1 MSDQSERG
9 MTEKVFDIIGEN
21 FNTTRRLK
29 PTSPRV
35 VHEGGKV
42 GVSYAGPDGTKRLLD
57 ITDIWP
63 ADPAKLRTFQ
73 IPHVA
78 HAVRTQNIDYLVWVI
93 NSQVA
98 AGANIIDLCV
108 DEIAVDPAIR
118 HKTMIWLIPVVQK
131 ITDAIL
137 AIDSSDPETITAGLS
152 VHDSS
157 RSRAAINSVNLED
170 GRQDLIKFAKEKN
183 ALLFANASGRNGMP
197 KDEHERVQNLGELM
211 EMMDSAGIAVGDRYL
226 DPLAFPA
233 STGGAFG
240 THYLEAV
247 REIRRL
253 YPEVHIFGGHSNTSF
268 GLPQRK
274 IMNHAFIILS
284 ILAGCDTLMID
295 PILNPPKDFIEFK
308 LGADVVLGRDEFA
321 MRYMSAF
328 RAPTQARGRQAM
340 RAAG

>member
-1 MSDQSERG
+1 MADR
-9 MTEKVFDIIGEN
+9 VFDIIGEN

-35 VHEGGKV
+35 VQAGGKV
-42 GVSYAGPDGTKRLLD
+42 GVSYPGPDGERKLLD
-57 ITDIWP
+57 ITSIWP
-63 ADPAKLRTFQ
+63 TDPAKLRTFQ
-73 IPHVA
+73 IPHIA
-78 HAVRTQNIDYLVWVI
+78 HAVRTQDVDYLSWVI

-118 HKTMIWLIPVVQK
+118 HKTMIWLVPVAQK

-137 AIDSSDPETITAGLS
+137 AIDSSDPETIRAGLG
-152 VHDSS
+152 VHDAG

-170 GRQDLIKFAKEKN
+170 GRQDLIQLAREKN
-183 ALLFANASGRNGMP
+183 ALLFANASGRDGMP
-197 KDEHERVQNLGELM
+197 KDEHERVKNLSVLM
-211 EMMDSAGIAVGDRYL
+211 EMMDAADIPITDRYL

-233 STGGAFG
+233 STGAAFG
-240 THYLEAV
+240 SHYLEAV

-295 PILNPPKDFIEFK
+295 PIMNPPKDFIEFK
-308 LGADVVLGRDEFA
+308 LGADVVLGKDEFA
-321 MRYMSAF
+321 VRYMSAF
-328 RAPTQARGRQAM
+328 RAPAAARRSAM

>member
-131 ITDAIL
+131 VTDAIL

>member
-1 MSDQSERG
+1 

-29 PTSPRV
+29 PSSSRV
-35 VHEGGKV
+35 VQDAGKV
-42 GVSYAGPDGTKRLLD
+42 GVSYVGSDGSQRLLD

-78 HAVRTQNIDYLVWVI
+78 HAVRTQNVDYLAWII
-93 NSQVA
+93 NSQVV

-108 DEIAVDPAIR
+108 DEIAVDPAVR
-118 HKTMIWLIPVVQK
+118 HKTMMWLIPVAQK
-131 ITDAIL
+131 ITNAIL
-137 AIDSSDPETITAGLS
+137 AIDSSDPETIIAGLS

-157 RSRAAINSVNLED
+157 KSRAAINSVNLEE
-170 GRQDLIKFAKEKN
+170 GRQDLIKLAKQKN

-197 KDEHERVQNLGELM
+197 KDEHERVQNLSELM
-211 EMMDSAGIAVGDRYL
+211 EMMDSAGIAVADRYL

-233 STGGAFG
+233 STGAAFG

-247 REIRRL
+247 REVRRL

-284 ILAGCDTLMID
+284 ILAGCDALMID
-295 PILNPPKDFIEFK
+295 PIMNPPKDFIEFK
-308 LGADVVLGRDEFA
+308 LGADVVLGKDEFA

-328 RAPTQARGRQAM
+328 RAPTQARSRQAM

>member
-1 MSDQSERG
+1 M
-9 MTEKVFDIIGEN
+9 EKVPMSKHILDIIGEN

-35 VHEGGKV
+35 VQDGGKV
-42 GVSYAGPDGTKRLLD
+42 GVSYAGPDDSKRLLD
-57 ITDIWP
+57 ITEIWP
-63 ADPAKLRTFQ
+63 SDPAKLRTFQ

-78 HAVRTQNIDYLVWVI
+78 HAVRKKDIDYIAWVI

-108 DEIAVDPAIR
+108 DEIAVDPAVR
-118 HKTMIWLIPVVQK
+118 HQTMTWLVPVAQK
-131 ITDAIL
+131 ITDAII
-137 AIDSSDPETITAGLS
+137 AIDSSDPETITQGLS
-152 VHDSS
+152 VHDASKG
-157 RSRAAINSVNLED
+157 RAAINSVNLED
-170 GRQDLIKFAKEKN
+170 GRQDLIKLAKEKN

-197 KDEHERVQNLGELM
+197 KDEHERVKNLCELM
-211 EMMDSAGIAVGDRYL
+211 EMMDQVGIAMTDRYL

-268 GLPQRK
+268 GLPHRK
-274 IMNHAFIILS
+274 VMNSAFIILS
-284 ILAGCDTLMID
+284 IMAGCDTLMID
-295 PILNPPKDFIEFK
+295 PIMNPPKDFADFK
-308 LGADVVLGRDEFA
+308 IAADVVHGVDEFA
-321 MRYMSAF
+321 VRYMSVF
-328 RAPTQARGRQAM
+328 RNPTQGATKAAA
-340 RAAG
+340 RAATR

>member
-1 MSDQSERG
+1 
-9 MTEKVFDIIGEN
+9 MTDKVFDIIGEN

-29 PTSPRV
+29 TTSPRV

-42 GVSYAGPDGTKRLLD
+42 GVSYTGADGSRKLLD
-57 ITDIWP
+57 VTDIWP

-73 IPHVA
+73 VPHVA
-78 HAVRTQNIDYLVWVI
+78 HAVRTQNVDYIAWII

-118 HKTMIWLIPVVQK
+118 HKTMIWLVPVAQK

-137 AIDSSDPETITAGLS
+137 AIDSSDPETIVAGLS
-152 VHDSS
+152 MHDAG
-157 RSRAAINSVNLED
+157 RSRVAINSVNLED
-170 GRQDLIKFAKEKN
+170 GRQDLIKLAKDKN
-183 ALLFANASGRNGMP
+183 TLLFANASGRDGMP
-197 KDEHERVQNLGELM
+197 KDEHERVKNLAELM
-211 EMMDSAGIAVGDRYL
+211 EMMDSAGIPVSDRYL

-233 STGGAFG
+233 STGAAFG
-240 THYLEAV
+240 SHYLEAV

-274 IMNHAFIILS
+274 VMNHAFIILS
-284 ILAGCDTLMID
+284 ILAGCDALMID
-295 PILNPPKDFIEFK
+295 PIMNPPKDFIEFK
-308 LGADVVLGRDEFA
+308 LGADVVFGKDEYA
-321 MRYMSAF
+321 VRYMSAF
-328 RAPTQARGRQAM
+328 RAPSTTPRRAAM